1 MSRLPK
7 TSAQHTYFPNVQFS
21 FPQTIRTTEYKMKL
35 KQTGTALPNCGL
47 KSAEACGAVER
58 GVWALM
64 SARAPSLC
72 VRGVNG
78 PTQGHS
84 WALCSVSA
92 GALKVEDYATSCDQ
106 TDASDKTHHTN
117 RDSSSPAVGPH
128 SEPRWRRAATLFSVS
143 HLHPHTYA
151 PQSIRHTDKGGRA
164 AHLGQATWA
173 SGQPWAILYK
183 HKLMKHTLSP
193 CAVAQNTETLKWL

>member
-1 MSRLPK
+1 MMVRSNVPK
-7 TSAQHTYFPNVQFS
+7 TFAQHIYFTNVRFS
-21 FPQTIRTTEYKMKL
+21 CLQTIRTTEYKMKL

-58 GVWALM
+58 GVWVLM
-64 SARAPSLC
+64 SERALSLC
-72 VRGVNG
+72 VKGVNG

-117 RDSSSPAVGPH
+117 RDSSPPAVGPH
-128 SEPRWRRAATLFSVS
+128 SEPRWRTAATLFSVS
-143 HLHPHTYA
+143 HLHPHAHTHTHPNQYGTLIRA
-151 PQSIRHTDKGGRA
+151 GEKPTSGKQHEPQGSRGLFFTS
-164 AHLGQATWA
+164 TNW
-173 SGQPWAILYK
+173 WN
-183 HKLMKHTLSP
+183 TLSAP
-193 CAVAQNTETLKWL
+193 VQ

>member
-1 MSRLPK
+1 MKPK
-7 TSAQHTYFPNVQFS
+7 H
-21 FPQTIRTTEYKMKL
+21 
-35 KQTGTALPNCGL
+35 TGTALPNCGL
-47 KSAEACGAVER
+47 KSAEACGAVEW

-64 SARAPSLC
+64 SARAPSLS

-117 RDSSSPAVGPH
+117 RDSSPPAVGPH
-128 SEPRWRRAATLFSVS
+128 SEPRWRRATTLFNVS
-143 HLHPHTYA
+143 HLHPHTHTHTYA
-151 PQSIRHTDKGGRA
+151 PQSIRHTDKGGRVA
-164 AHLGQATWA
+164 A
-173 SGQPWAILYK
+173 SGKQHEPQGSHGLFFTHTNWWN
-183 HKLMKHTLSP
+183 TLSAP
-193 CAVAQNTETLKWL
+193 V

>member
-128 SEPRWRRAATLFSVS
+128 SEPRWRRAATPFSVS
-143 HLHPHTYA
+143 HVHPHAHTHTHPNQYSTLIRAGEQPTSGKQHEPQGSRELFFTSTNWWNTLPA
-151 PQSIRHTDKGGRA
+151 PVQ
-164 AHLGQATWA
+164 
-173 SGQPWAILYK
+173 
-183 HKLMKHTLSP
+183 
-193 CAVAQNTETLKWL
+193 

>member
-1 MSRLPK
+1 
-7 TSAQHTYFPNVQFS
+7 
-21 FPQTIRTTEYKMKL
+21 MKL
-35 KQTGTALPNCGL
+35 KQRGTALPSCGL
-47 KSAEACGAVER
+47 KSAKACGAAER

-128 SEPRWRRAATLFSVS
+128 SEPRWRRAATLSAS
-143 HLHPHTYA
+143 PTYIHTQTHTHPDQYGTLIRAGEQPTSGKQHE
-151 PQSIRHTDKGGRA
+151 PQGSRGLFLTSTNWWK
-164 AHLGQATWA
+164 
-173 SGQPWAILYK
+173 
-183 HKLMKHTLSP
+183 TLSAP
-193 CAVAQNTETLKWL
+193 MQ